1 MTDEVK
7 NMRQTDF
14 KINSGKS
21 HFKLDFELTLYDE
34 LEKIS
39 TQKKIVKFVEQDRNS
54 FDCAQQTPQGAMPV
68 LSSI

>member
-1 MTDEVK
+1 MHH
-7 NMRQTDF
+7 TDF
-14 KINSGKS
+14 KINSSKS

-54 FDCAQQTPQGAMPV
+54 FDCAQHVPQGSMPV
-68 LSSI
+68 LSSV

>member
-1 MTDEVK
+1 MH
-7 NMRQTDF
+7 NTDF
-14 KINSGKS
+14 KINSSKS

-54 FDCAQQTPQGAMPV
+54 FDCAQQALQGAMPV

>member
-1 MTDEVK
+1 
-7 NMRQTDF
+7 MRHADF
-14 KINSGKS
+14 KINSSKS

-54 FDCAQQTPQGAMPV
+54 FDCAQHVPQGSMPV
-68 LSSI
+68 LSSV

>member
-1 MTDEVK
+1 
-7 NMRQTDF
+7 MRHTHF
-14 KINSGKS
+14 KIDSSKS

-39 TQKKIVKFVEQDRNS
+39 TQKKIVKFVEQDRKS
-54 FDCAQQTPQGAMPV
+54 FDCAQQAPQGAMPV

>member
-1 MTDEVK
+1 
-7 NMRQTDF
+7 MRQADV
-14 KINSGKS
+14 KINSSKS

-54 FDCAQQTPQGAMPV
+54 FDCAQQAPQGAMPV

>member
-1 MTDEVK
+1 MHH
-7 NMRQTDF
+7 TDF
-14 KINSGKS
+14 KINSSKS

-39 TQKKIVKFVEQDRNS
+39 TQKTIVKFVEQDRKS
-54 FDCAQQTPQGAMPV
+54 FDCAQQAPQGAMPV

>member
-1 MTDEVK
+1 
-7 NMRQTDF
+7 MRHADV
-14 KINSGKS
+14 KINSSKS

-39 TQKKIVKFVEQDRNS
+39 TQKKIVKFVEQDWNS
-54 FDCAQQTPQGAMPV
+54 FDCAQQAPQGAMPV

>member
-1 MTDEVK
+1 
-7 NMRQTDF
+7 MRHTDF
-14 KINSGKS
+14 EINSSKS

-39 TQKKIVKFVEQDRNS
+39 TQKTIVKFVEQDRKS
-54 FDCAQQTPQGAMPV
+54 FDCVQQAPQGAMPV

>member
-1 MTDEVK
+1 
-7 NMRQTDF
+7 MRHADF
-14 KINSGKS
+14 KINSSKS

-39 TQKKIVKFVEQDRNS
+39 TQKKIVKFVEQDS
-54 FDCAQQTPQGAMPV
+54 FDCAQQVPEGAMPV

>member
-1 MTDEVK
+1 MHH
-7 NMRQTDF
+7 TDF
-14 KINSGKS
+14 KINSSKS
-21 HFKLDFELTLYDE
+21 HFKLDFELKLYDE

-54 FDCAQQTPQGAMPV
+54 FDCAQQALQGAMPV

>member
-1 MTDEVK
+1 MHH
-7 NMRQTDF
+7 TDF
-14 KINSGKS
+14 KINSSKS

-39 TQKKIVKFVEQDRNS
+39 TQKKIVKFVEQDRKS
-54 FDCAQQTPQGAMPV
+54 FDCAQQALQGAMPV

>member
-1 MTDEVK
+1 MHH
-7 NMRQTDF
+7 TDF
-14 KINSGKS
+14 KINSSKS

-39 TQKKIVKFVEQDRNS
+39 TKKKIVKFVEQDRNS
-54 FDCAQQTPQGAMPV
+54 FDCAQQALQGAMPV

>member
-1 MTDEVK
+1 
-7 NMRQTDF
+7 MRQADV
-14 KINSGKS
+14 KINSSKS
-21 HFKLDFELTLYDE
+21 NFKLDFELTLYDE

-54 FDCAQQTPQGAMPV
+54 FDCAQQAPQGGMPV

>member
-1 MTDEVK
+1 
-7 NMRQTDF
+7 MRHADA
-14 KINSGKS
+14 KINSSKS

-34 LEKIS
+34 LEKII

-54 FDCAQQTPQGAMPV
+54 FDCAQQAPQGAMPV

>member
-1 MTDEVK
+1 
-7 NMRQTDF
+7 MRQTDF

-39 TQKKIVKFVEQDRNS
+39 TQKKIVKFVEQDRNL
-54 FDCAQQTPQGAMPV
+54 FDCAKQVPQGAMPV
-68 LSSI
+68 LSSV

>member
-1 MTDEVK
+1 
-7 NMRQTDF
+7 MRHTDF
-14 KINSGKS
+14 KINSRKS

-54 FDCAQQTPQGAMPV
+54 FDCAQHVPQGSMPV
-68 LSSI
+68 LSSV

>member
-1 MTDEVK
+1 
-7 NMRQTDF
+7 MRHADF
-14 KINSGKS
+14 KINSSKS

-39 TQKKIVKFVEQDRNS
+39 TQKKIVKFVEQDRNL
-54 FDCAQQTPQGAMPV
+54 FDCAQQAPQDAMPV

>member
-1 MTDEVK
+1 
-7 NMRQTDF
+7 MRHTDF
-14 KINSGKS
+14 EINSSKS

-39 TQKKIVKFVEQDRNS
+39 TQKKIVKFVEQDRKS
-54 FDCAQQTPQGAMPV
+54 FDCAQQVPQGAMPV